1 MASNLTNR
9 KFAKE
14 NGEFLQACNEANIEP
29 STRQASKYRNEKG
42 KAYKTK
48 RHGYLASS

>member
-14 NGEFLQACNEANIEP
+14 DEKFQEACMNAEIQP
-29 STRQASKYRNEKG
+29 TTRQASKYRNQKG
-42 KAYKTK
+42 KAYKAQRGT
-48 RHGYLASS
+48 AT